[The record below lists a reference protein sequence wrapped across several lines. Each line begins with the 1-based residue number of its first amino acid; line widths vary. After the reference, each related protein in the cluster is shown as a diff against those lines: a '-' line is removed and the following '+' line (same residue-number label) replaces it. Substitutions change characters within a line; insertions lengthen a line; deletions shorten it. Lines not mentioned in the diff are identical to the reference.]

1 MSEPVLA
8 SAERR
13 RRARLLGLVLPG
25 GGQLVHGDVLA
36 AIGVLLGVVF
46 FVLTCSLELVVHNRT
61 GYPAPLVL
69 LREVGALKPPL
80 TVVPDAP
87 VALIFALVL
96 HFGAAI
102 MAGSARFGGPPCQGD
117 AEA

>member
-1 MSEPVLA
+1 MSEPITA
-8 SAERR
+8 PADRR
-13 RRARLLGLVLPG
+13 RRARLLGLLLPG

-36 AIGVLLGVVF
+36 AAGVLLGVAF
-46 FVLTCSLELVVHNRT
+46 LLLACSLELVVHNRT

-69 LREVGALKPPL
+69 FRELGALKSPL

-96 HFGAAI
+96 HVGAAI
-102 MAGSARFGGPPCQGD
+102 LAGSERFGGPPCKGD